1 MAIGENMSIST
12 FRERLDKQREY
23 IKNDRAQIT
32 RMSDLVVQRALPVG
46 HVLHPD
52 PRAEV
57 EHVEEYWIPKTE
69 SGWGY
74 IRNGDYRQASYRLS
88 TRGHPLQAT
97 PETLL
102 QIIRREHKLA
112 ICAAAITAA
121 DPAH

>member
-1 MAIGENMSIST
+1 MSIST
-12 FRERLDKQREY
+12 FRGRLSKQREY
-23 IKNDRAQIT
+23 INNDRAQIT
-32 RMSDLVVQRALPVG
+32 QLSDLVVKRKLPVG

-57 EHVEEYWIPKTE
+57 EHVEEYWIPRTE

-74 IRNGDYRQASYRLS
+74 IRNGEYGQASYRLS

-97 PETLL
+97 PRTLL
-102 QIIRREHKLA
+102 QIIQREHKLA

-121 DPAH
+121 DLAH